1 MESSTVFLLV
11 DVETVGVDD
20 KDLLEVGWQF
30 TDSRF
35 NPLSGLESRI
45 VLHPDGFTDLQEQ
58 SMFSVHRT
66 NGLYDSIKSG
76 QGVDLDE
83 IIGEIMS
90 SMRGRADAGEIII
103 PAGDTV
109 GFDMTALR
117 LVRPDV
123 FRDCD
128 YHVMDLSS
136 IRIGLGLWSPEGFNM
151 DRAVNH
157 RVRSCLEMELREG
170 QVMAGRLGR

>member
-11 DVETVGVDD
+11 DVETVGVTD
-20 KDLLEVGWQF
+20 KDLLEIGWQF

-35 NPLSGLESRI
+35 NPLSGLENRI
-45 VLHPDGFTDLQEQ
+45 VLHPNGFTDLQEQ

-66 NGLYDSIKSG
+66 NGLYDFIKSG

-83 IIGEIMS
+83 IIDEIMAS
-90 SMRGRADAGEIII
+90 IKVRADAGEIII

-136 IRIGLGLWSPEGFNM
+136 IRIGLGLWSPDGFNM
-151 DRAVNH
+151 DRTVTH
-157 RVRSCLEMELREG
+157 RVKSCLNMELHEG
-170 QVMAGRLGR
+170 QIIVDRLSK

>member
-1 MESSTVFLLV
+1 MDVRIIFLLV
-11 DVETVGVDD
+11 DVETVSAAD

-35 NPLSGLESRI
+35 NPLSGLENRI
-45 VLHPDGFTDLQEQ
+45 VRHPDGFTDLQER
-58 SMFSVHRT
+58 SMFGVHRT

-83 IIGEIMS
+83 IIDEIMAS
-90 SMRGRADAGEIII
+90 IKVRADAGEIII

-109 GFDMTALR
+109 GFDMTVLR

-123 FRDCD
+123 FKDCD

-151 DRAVNH
+151 DRTVTH
-157 RVRSCLEMELREG
+157 RVKSCLNMELHEG
-170 QVMAGRLGR
+170 QIIADRLSK